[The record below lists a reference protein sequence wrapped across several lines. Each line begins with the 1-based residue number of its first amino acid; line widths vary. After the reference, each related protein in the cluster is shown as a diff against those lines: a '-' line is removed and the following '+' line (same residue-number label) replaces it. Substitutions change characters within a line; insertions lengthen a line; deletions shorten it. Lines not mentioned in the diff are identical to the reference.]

1 MQQGS
6 TGIQSAGAFAGK
18 QENDKASTQTNK
30 TESLEGQRGISTNVE
45 DASKQQEKM
54 VGKPGQREV
63 AGSPGQLGGITD
75 LEDEEDQGNIEMN
88 KEGGKEIVLEKIQT
102 PGSLGHEVSQAE
114 SQDIVPKESQGE
126 EH

>member
-6 TGIQSAGAFAGK
+6 TGIQSAGAFAGRRGDD
-18 QENDKASTQTNK
+18 EASAQVNK

-54 VGKPGQREV
+54 MGKPGQREV

-75 LEDEEDQGNIEMN
+75 LKDENEENIKMN
-88 KEGGKEIVLEKIQT
+88 KEGGEEIVKDNIQT
-102 PGSLGHEVSQAE
+102 PEVDKTE
-114 SQDIVPKESQGE
+114 SQDTVPKKSQEGE